1 MIKQNLTKK
10 EIQQAIKK
18 SIKIAK
24 NEIKEWTRF
33 LKELLIELQKLK

>member
-10 EIQQAIKK
+10 EIQQAIK
-18 SIKIAK
+18 IAK

-33 LKELLIELQKLK
+33 LIELQKLK

>member
-10 EIQQAIKK
+10 EIQQAIK
-18 SIKIAK
+18 IAK

-33 LKELLIELQKLK
+33 LIELLIELQKLK